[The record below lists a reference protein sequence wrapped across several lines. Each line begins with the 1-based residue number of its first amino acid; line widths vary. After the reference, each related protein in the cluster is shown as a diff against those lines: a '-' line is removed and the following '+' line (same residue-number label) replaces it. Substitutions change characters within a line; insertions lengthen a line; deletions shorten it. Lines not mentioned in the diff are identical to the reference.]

1 MKRKILIAVALITS
15 VAFLLLQFP
24 ACKKIQNPDN
34 NIDNNT
40 TAGLQVRLHDSPGD
54 FEAVL
59 IDVRDVQINFSTDS
73 SGGWQS
79 LPNVKAGTYD
89 LLQLANGNDTLLVD
103 ARIQP
108 GRIHQIRLVLGN
120 ENFVKIEGQTDL
132 IPMQTPS
139 AQQSGLKLNI
149 QMDVEAGFDYVISL
163 DFEAARSIVKTGN
176 GKYLLKPVIRTTLS
190 PITVG
195 GIQGIVMPDSVQTTV
210 FALMGTDTTSSSF
223 TDSTGAY
230 TFSGLPVGMYSLY
243 YLPSDPTYKDSTRTN
258 ISVISNR
265 VTVVDT
271 TFLHQ

>member
-1 MKRKILIAVALITS
+1 MKRLLLTLIVALPS
-15 VAFLLLQFP
+15 LFFLLYLPSCQ
-24 ACKKIQNPDN
+24 KMQNPDDNLN
-34 NIDNNT
+34 NINT
-40 TAGLQVRLHDSPGD
+40 ARLQVRLHDSPGD
-54 FEAVL
+54 YEAVL
-59 IDVRDVQINFSTDS
+59 IDVKDVLINFSNDS
-73 SGGWQS
+73 TSGWQS
-79 LPNVKAGTYD
+79 LPNVKTGTYD
-89 LLQLANGNDTLLVD
+89 LLELANGKDTLLVD

-108 GRIHQIRLVLGN
+108 GRIHQIRLVLGS
-120 ENFVKIEGQTDL
+120 ENFVQIEGEPNP
-132 IPMQTPS
+132 IKMQTPS

-176 GKYLLKPVIRTTLS
+176 GKYLLKPVIRTTLN

-210 FALMGTDTTSSSF
+210 YALMGTDTTSSSF

-230 TFSGLPVGMYSLY
+230 SFSGLPVGMYSLY

-258 ISVISNR
+258 ISVMSNR